1 MNNEIELVIFDNDGV
16 LVDSEIIWHKFFVA
30 EMTRLGYEMS
40 IEQSLKLLSRV
51 NHGTTLEDIL
61 IDEFGLSN
69 MEIDFHK
76 IGNETEANYSLLLKP
91 VHNIQLILDFIEN
104 NKIKKCIASNG
115 DFEYI
120 KRTLNITGLDK
131 YFNDGVI
138 FGVEEKSHRKPEP
151 YVFLQAASK
160 LSVTPEKCLV
170 IEDHAFGIMAAKKA
184 HMNVIGFLGAT
195 HAQKDEHHNW
205 IVNSKPNMVIKD
217 SIELLDLI
225 KQKFN
230 FVIS

>member
-30 EMTRLGYEMS
+30 EMTRLGNEMS
-40 IEQSLKLLSRV
+40 IDQSLKLLSVV

-61 IDEFGLSN
+61 IDAFGLSN
-69 MEIDFHK
+69 LKINLTE
-76 IGNETEANYSLLLKP
+76 IGNETEANYPLQLKP

-131 YFNDGVI
+131 YFHDEVI
-138 FGVEEKSHRKPEP
+138 FGVEERSRRKPEP
-151 YVFLQAASK
+151 YIFLQAANK
-160 LSVTPEKCLV
+160 WSVPPEKCLV

-195 HAQKDEHHNW
+195 HAQNDVHRNS
-205 IVNSKPNMVIKD
+205 IVNSKPNRVIND

-225 KQKFN
+225 KQEFN